1 MWGRGR
7 GTAARDA
14 SSEVSPL
21 QMPLWAPR
29 EAAPGWNVRIS
40 RRARRLSMRVFPGG
54 RVEVVVPPGTGL
66 PAIERF
72 VSRHREW
79 AERRAREF
87 ELLAPAGSQRC
98 PEHVELALSGER
110 WAVEFETAHR
120 ATALERSDGVLRV
133 RAPDDSARS
142 VAPPLLRWL
151 AGVAARELARRLDGT
166 ARETGIDY
174 VRMHLRRQRTRWG
187 SCSATG
193 TISLNMCLMFQR
205 PAVVRYLLVHELC
218 HRRQL
223 NHSPR
228 FWKLVETFEPDWR
241 ALDAELLRGW
251 RHVPA
256 WVFPH

>member
-1 MWGRGR
+1 MRRRG
-7 GTAARDA
+7 GESAAR
-14 SSEVSPL
+14 SSDGSPL
-21 QMPLWAPR
+21 QMSLWAPR
-29 EAAPGWNVRIS
+29 DATPGWNVRIS

-87 ELLAPAGSQRC
+87 ELRMPGGGQHRPDRIEIPLTGQQWT
-98 PEHVELALSGER
+98 VEYQVARRAAVVDRGEG
-110 WAVEFETAHR
+110 VLGVR
-120 ATALERSDGVLRV
+120 ATDDTV
-133 RAPDDSARS
+133 RA
-142 VAPPLLRWL
+142 VAPVLLRWL
-151 AGVAARELARRLDGT
+151 AGVAMQELRQRLDET

-174 VRMHLRRQRTRWG
+174 VQMHLRRQRTRWG
-187 SCSATG
+187 SCSAKG
-193 TISLNMCLMFQR
+193 TISLNMCLMFQ
-205 PAVVRYLLVHELC
+205 PPSVVRYLLVHELC

-228 FWKLVETFEPDWR
+228 FWSLVESFEPAWR
-241 ALDAELLRGW
+241 TLDAELLRGW
-251 RHVPA
+251 QNVPA